1 MRTNFVRTSLRT
13 FVRTLP
19 GWFALYCE
27 PEAANLNANLAR
39 CAGRYELEFVPAA
52 FVPPF
57 VLSHLIV
64 FAGAGGA
71 TGAGTLKPPS
81 LLALRIQ
88 KGGPSLVSVL
98 GPLGPLPFDSW
109 CWPVGGS

>member
-1 MRTNFVRTSLRT
+1 
-13 FVRTLP
+13 VRTLP

-27 PEAANLNANLAR
+27 PEAANLIANLAR
-39 CAGRYELEFVPAA
+39 CAGRYELQFVPNL
-52 FVPPF
+52 FEPRF
-57 VLSHLIV
+57 VLSALIV

-81 LLALRIQ
+81 LLAFRIQ
-88 KGGPSLVSVL
+88 EGGPSLVSVL

-109 CWPVGGS
+109 CWPVDGS